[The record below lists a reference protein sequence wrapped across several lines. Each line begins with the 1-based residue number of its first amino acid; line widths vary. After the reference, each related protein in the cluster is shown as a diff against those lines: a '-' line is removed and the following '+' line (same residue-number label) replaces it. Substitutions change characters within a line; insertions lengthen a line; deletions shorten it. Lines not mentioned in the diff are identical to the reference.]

1 MRTSEEIYHR
11 VRWDPR
17 FDPARFVLGVDLHG
31 AEPKLVPL
39 AGFVPGGDIP
49 WHRVL
54 FIEADGERV
63 WDRATGADLL
73 DTSAAGRVGARR
85 LLSAPFFTART
96 PHVWHPVDG
105 WVPAGAP
112 TAIPRKAAGPTGAD
126 SNAPRRTAEPTGAD
140 SNTLRR
146 TAEPT
151 GADSN
156 TLRRTAE
163 PTGAHLAAAERTTGV
178 GEVEPAVA
186 GAGGKPAGGLRV
198 ITWNTLWDRYDA
210 DRIHTRRR
218 RPLLVAA
225 LERAAA
231 DVIALQEVERDLLEL
246 LLRAGWVRDRY
257 TLCTDPAGTDVDDSG
272 VLLLSRVPV
281 LESGR
286 HVLGPYKQVTA
297 ITVPGPVVVAAVH
310 LTSDHAADGRGRRAA
325 ELAELAGGLAWL
337 DVPVVLAG
345 DVNDGGDTPAQRLGL
360 RDAWIEAHGPGDTTA
375 TFDPVRNPLA
385 AVGSLTGRASRLDR
399 VLLRGA
405 GLTVVA
411 AGLAGDVP
419 HDGLF
424 PSDHFAVVVDVT
436 LGEPPAE
443 TIGARPTARTAVAWL
458 PPQRLWPPVQDVR
471 RALDPQVDRWPPHV
485 NVLFGFLP
493 EADFEDAAALL
504 AAAAGEVSPFP
515 AELSGV
521 RTFAHRDDATVWLDP
536 AAASPEP
543 WLGLH
548 RALRR
553 RFPQCRGRAEG
564 WTPHLTLGRAAGPVT
579 VRLAPATAP
588 VDRLT
593 LLSRRGDE
601 PMVPRAEL
609 LLGTGELRW
618 LPDPPPP
625 APPAADPAG
634 VLATLR
640 AALPEAIVHLAGSR
654 RLGCDLPGADLDL
667 VAVFPGAPGHG
678 LAGKPGAALPRE
690 AHADVPGVVDVDGLR
705 RRVAEAAGPEWSVR
719 TVTGAR
725 VPGLRLNGTGN
736 RAGLAVDL
744 VTVGAGGLPVA
755 EAVARRAE
763 LDEPSAVALSAV
775 SDAEAVLA
783 ATATAP
789 GFTGL
794 ARSVKA
800 WARARGLDSAPF
812 GGLPGLAWV
821 VLAARTAR
829 DAGDRDPDELL
840 RDFHGAWAAWD
851 WTEPVA
857 LTGAATVVT
866 EAYPMMV
873 LTPSAPVR
881 ICTGQVSAG
890 VSDLVV
896 EELYRSWDGQP
907 ATPPHRRHRAWA
919 VLTVEPVAGEAF
931 EETIGR
937 FRGRVRALL
946 TALEEAGVTDA
957 HAWPR
962 PFTSGPAIREYAV
975 GLGRRPPDAATLAA
989 VVAPWLATL
998 PGVRAD
1004 RADGG
1009 AVPTLR

>member
-39 AGFVPGGDIP
+39 AAFVPGGDIP

-73 DTSAAGRVGARR
+73 DTSAAGRVRARR

-105 WVPAGAP
+105 WVPA
-112 TAIPRKAAGPTGAD
+112 AAHPAVHRRAAEPSGAD
-126 SNAPRRTAEPTGAD
+126 SDVPGKDAGPISARPAAADRTAETG
-140 SNTLRR
+140 
-146 TAEPT
+146 
-151 GADSN
+151 GV
-156 TLRRTAE
+156 
-163 PTGAHLAAAERTTGV
+163 ER
-178 GEVEPAVA
+178 
-186 GAGGKPAGGLRV
+186 AGGLRV

-210 DRIHTRRR
+210 DRIDTRRR

-225 LERAAA
+225 LERAGA
-231 DVIALQEVERDLLEL
+231 DVIALQEVERDLLEQ
-246 LLRAGWVRDRY
+246 LLRAGWVRDSY

-310 LTSDHAADGRGRRAA
+310 LTSDHAADGPGRRAA
-325 ELAELAGGLAWL
+325 ELAELAGGLAGL
-337 DVPVVLAG
+337 DVPVVVAG

-360 RDAWIEAHGPGDTTA
+360 RDAWIEALGPGDTTA

-443 TIGARPTARTAVAWL
+443 AIGARPTARTAVAWL
-458 PPQRLWPPVQDVR
+458 PPRRLWPPVQEVR

-493 EADFEDAAALL
+493 EADFEDAASLL

-564 WTPHLTLGRAAGPVT
+564 WTPHLTLGRATGPVT

-601 PMVPRAEL
+601 PMLPRAEL
-609 LLGTGELRW
+609 SLGTGELRW
-618 LPDPPPP
+618 LPDPPASDPPTSDPP
-625 APPAADPAG
+625 APDPAD

-640 AALPEAIVHLAGSR
+640 AALPEAMVHVAGSR

-667 VAVFPGAPGHG
+667 VAVLPGATGPE
-678 LAGKPGAALPRE
+678 LAGKPEAALPRE
-690 AHADVPGVVDVDGLR
+690 AHAGVPGGVDVDGLW
-705 RRVAEAAGPEWSVR
+705 RRVAEAVGPDWSVR
-719 TVTGAR
+719 PVTGAR
-725 VPGLRLNGTGN
+725 VPGLRLSGTRNG
-736 RAGLAVDL
+736 AGPAVDL
-744 VTVGAGGLPVA
+744 VTVGAGELPAA

-763 LDEPSAVALSAV
+763 LGEPSAVALSAV

-800 WARARGLDSAPF
+800 WAHARGLDSAPF

-829 DAGDRDPDELL
+829 DAGARDPDELL

-851 WTEPVA
+851 WTEPVT
-857 LTGAATVVT
+857 LTGAATVLT
-866 EAYPMMV
+866 EADPPMV
-873 LTPSAPVR
+873 LTPSPPVR

-890 VSDLVV
+890 VRDLVV

-946 TALEEAGVTDA
+946 AALEEAGVTDA

-989 VVAPWLATL
+989 VVSPWLVTL